1 MSFESPKTKHKNH
14 FREYKRHKNI
24 FNGFRWSF
32 LLLFPFFFIDYRMLR
47 CCCCSR
53 VWVVQGRR
61 WRTRRRQMNESS
73 SEMEDAR
80 TPSHSQCISA
90 ESAALVKLIYRVYVN
105 FGMDNWMIFH
115 IFSADGY
122 FAVLWG
128 IFAFSFDFVSSP
140 QKKSFSINCAFLG
153 EIYAIMFAS
162 PPPKS
167 WAQSE
172 MFANFFF
179 SSFFLC
185 FLNQL
190 EGNSQFFFALHFFRL
205 YQHNFAPLSLA
216 DLGSGLGIYTIESCV
231 VAASSLGNFE

>member
-1 MSFESPKTKHKNH
+1 
-14 FREYKRHKNI
+14 
-24 FNGFRWSF
+24 
-32 LLLFPFFFIDYRMLR
+32 MLR

-80 TPSHSQCISA
+80 TPSRSQCISA

-153 EIYAIMFAS
+153 EIYATMFAS

-179 SSFFLC
+179 LLFLSVFSKSAWRQLTILFRFTFF
-185 FLNQL
+185 
-190 EGNSQFFFALHFFRL
+190 S
-205 YQHNFAPLSLA
+205 PLSA
-216 DLGSGLGIYTIESCV
+216 
-231 VAASSLGNFE
+231 